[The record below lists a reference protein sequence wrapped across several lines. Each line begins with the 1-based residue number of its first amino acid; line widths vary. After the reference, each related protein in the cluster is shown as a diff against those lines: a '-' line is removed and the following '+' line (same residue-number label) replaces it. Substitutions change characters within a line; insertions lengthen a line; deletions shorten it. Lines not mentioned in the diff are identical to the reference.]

1 MCVVYFRSF
10 VICLFEFVAW
20 IWDPF
25 RVHQMLNDGEEMEW
39 RSKLLAGCINS
50 GFLFWL
56 AYALFRRHSKSV
68 LILFGFFQLF
78 TFMQWNFWW
87 IPYFTGY
94 CNSHC
99 QEHIIQLSQA
109 PRLLP
114 QSDLYLVPD
123 IEHTILQVLSFP
135 TLLGLN
141 LAIAKMQAI
150 SFQSKAK
157 YAILASLMFCVFP
170 LLFVL
175 FDTLENSLGACFVI
189 VAIIL
194 NTSATLLYCK
204 ITSST
209 TKAS

>member
-1 MCVVYFRSF
+1 MFKKLMFFCLCFVPSPFEECVDSLWFLSTIHVHAM
-10 VICLFEFVAW
+10 EFLVDSVFYW
-20 IWDPF
+20 
-25 RVHQMLNDGEEMEW
+25 
-39 RSKLLAGCINS
+39 LL
-50 GFLFWL
+50 
-56 AYALFRRHSKSV
+56 
-68 LILFGFFQLF
+68 
-78 TFMQWNFWW
+78 
-87 IPYFTGY
+87 
-94 CNSHC
+94 
-99 QEHIIQLSQA
+99 QLSLSGTHHPALPSSQIT
-109 PRLLP
+109 P